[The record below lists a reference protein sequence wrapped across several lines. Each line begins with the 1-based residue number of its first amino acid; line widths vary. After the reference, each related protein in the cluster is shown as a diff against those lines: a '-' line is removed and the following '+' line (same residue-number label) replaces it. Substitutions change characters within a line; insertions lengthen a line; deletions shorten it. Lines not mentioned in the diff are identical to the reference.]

1 DGVVDDVDVEV
12 LDEHVDAEDALVDD
26 VDVEGVVASNG
37 DVGEVVVANV
47 DVEVVGEH
55 VDAKDALMDDVDVAV
70 VVASNVDVDDV
81 VEEDVAAE
89 DAVAQSDAIERVAVH
104 NIVVQKAVAQ
114 DVAAEVVNL
123 SADVS
128 VGKAV
133 AVEDVLVEDVH
144 VHAENLDRTLWE
156 DAGMDN
162 IVRDNVGQRDG
173 RTAESEDAAEAV
185 LKEARKEDTFVEHV
199 VA

>member
-1 DGVVDDVDVEV
+1 
-12 LDEHVDAEDALVDD
+12 
-26 VDVEGVVASNG
+26 VVASNG
-37 DVGEVVVANV
+37 DVGEVVVDNV
-47 DVEVVGEH
+47 DVEAVGEH

-70 VVASNVDVDDV
+70 AVASNVDLDDV

-114 DVAAEVVNL
+114 DVAVEVEVNL

-185 LKEARKEDTFVEHV
+185 LKEARKEDTFVERV